1 MQLFLN
7 GAQVSADMT
16 DSLSRAVVISLFTWQ
31 RASQSD
37 EIDNDQRMGW
47 WGDTFAENKGD
58 KIGSKLWLL
67 LRQKITDETLNR
79 AQEYAYDA
87 LKWLIDDGICS
98 DITVNVER
106 DEDDPN
112 RINLDVQLTTSTSN
126 LTYKIKDVLNGN
138 SQTYLTT
145 DYRQSTQ

>member
-37 EIDNDQRMGW
+37 EVDNDQRMGW

-67 LRQKITDETLNR
+67 LRQKVTDETLNR
-79 AQEYAYDA
+79 AQEYAYES

-126 LTYKIKDVLNGN
+126 LTYKIKDALNGN
-138 SQTYLTT
+138 S
-145 DYRQSTQ
+145 

>member
-16 DSLSRAVVISLFTWQ
+16 DSLSRAVIISLFTWK

-37 EIDNDQRMGW
+37 EVDNDQRMGW

-67 LRQKITDETLNR
+67 LRQKVTDETINR

-98 DITVNVER
+98 DITVDVER
-106 DEDDPN
+106 NEDDPN

-138 SQTYLTT
+138 S
-145 DYRQSTQ
+145 

>member
-37 EIDNDQRMGW
+37 EVDNDQRMGW

-67 LRQKITDETLNR
+67 LRQKITEETLNR
-79 AQEYAYDA
+79 AQEYAYES

-138 SQTYLTT
+138 S
-145 DYRQSTQ
+145 

>member
-16 DSLSRAVVISLFTWQ
+16 DNLSRAVVISLFTWQ

-37 EIDNDQRMGW
+37 EVDNDQRMGW

-79 AQEYAYDA
+79 AQEYAFDA

-112 RINLDVQLTTSTSN
+112 RINLSVQLTTSTSN

-138 SQTYLTT
+138 SQTYFTT
-145 DYRQSTQ
+145 DY

>member
-37 EIDNDQRMGW
+37 EVDNDQLMGW

-67 LRQKITDETLNR
+67 LRQKVTEETLNR
-79 AQEYAYDA
+79 AQEYAYES

-112 RINLDVQLTTSTSN
+112 RINLDVQLTTSTAN

-138 SQTYLTT
+138 S
-145 DYRQSTQ
+145 

>member
-16 DSLSRAVVISLFTWQ
+16 DNLSRAVVISLFTWQ

-37 EIDNDQRMGW
+37 EVDNDQRMGW

-67 LRQKITDETLNR
+67 LRQKITEETLNR

-98 DITVNVER
+98 DITVDVER

-138 SQTYLTT
+138 S
-145 DYRQSTQ
+145 

>member
-31 RASQSD
+31 RANQSD
-37 EIDNDQRMGW
+37 EVDNDQRMGW

-67 LRQKITDETLNR
+67 LRQKITEETLNR
-79 AQEYAYDA
+79 AQEYAYES

-98 DITVNVER
+98 DITVDVER

-126 LTYKIKDVLNGN
+126 LTYKIKDALNGN
-138 SQTYLTT
+138 S
-145 DYRQSTQ
+145 

>member
-37 EIDNDQRMGW
+37 EVDNDQRMGW

-67 LRQKITDETLNR
+67 LRQKITDETINR

-98 DITVNVER
+98 NITVNVER

-138 SQTYLTT
+138 S
-145 DYRQSTQ
+145 

>member
-37 EIDNDQRMGW
+37 EVDNDQRMGW

-67 LRQKITDETLNR
+67 LRQKVTDETINR

-98 DITVNVER
+98 DITVDVER

-138 SQTYLTT
+138 SQTYFTT

>member
-37 EIDNDQRMGW
+37 EVDNDQRMGW

-67 LRQKITDETLNR
+67 LRQKITEEALNR

-126 LTYKIKDVLNGN
+126 LTYKIKDVLNVN
-138 SQTYLTT
+138 S
-145 DYRQSTQ
+145 